1 MSKNPML
8 LRCLLIVLQ
17 MRNMMKNAENTVYG
31 SIALVA
37 VRAVIDSGVSPNT
50 AWDTAVQGKEKS
62 CPRGAF
68 LGLCQDGWIKGVP
81 SGNYLRQGNLN
92 QQYAIRAAQY
102 LLAKPGI
109 NVGAKELWQ
118 EAIKTAQN
126 RDKIHNQQMNVVI
139 ALNDAGLLQQGVD
152 LT

>member
-1 MSKNPML
+1 
-8 LRCLLIVLQ
+8 
-17 MRNMMKNAENTVYG
+17 MKSPESTVYG

-37 VRAVIDSGVSPNT
+37 VRAIVDSGVSPDI
-50 AWDTAVQGKEKS
+50 AWDTAVQGKEKG

-68 LGLCQDGWIKGVP
+68 LGLCQGGWINGVP

-92 QQYAIRAAQY
+92 QQYAIKAAQY
-102 LLAKPGI
+102 LLSNPDVKIG
-109 NVGAKELWQ
+109 VSKLWQ
-118 EAIKTAQN
+118 EAIKTAQD
-126 RDKIHNQQMNVVI
+126 REKVHNQQMNVVL